1 MDEGGIEAKG
11 QRPLEAD
18 LARIA
23 RLIRK
28 DDLPAVVAY
37 LHSIGIN
44 ALFRFGVKTDLRD
57 ATQQVADVDQG
68 GLGLPDRD
76 YYLKTDARSLELK
89 QKYQSHVQKML
100 GMLKTSPDR
109 AESDARATLAIETT
123 LAQAALDRTA
133 RRDPA
138 ATDHMMTKAGWQALT
153 PDIDWAKYLA
163 AAGAPSFARIN
174 VSVPSYLKAINA
186 LVASTSLDD
195 LKMYLAWQLLNAS
208 AQVLPK
214 AFADADFDFFS
225 RTLGGQQEP
234 LPRWQRCVTQTD
246 QQLGEALGKAFVDEA
261 FGPAAKADTLQMV
274 AGI

>member
-1 MDEGGIEAKG
+1 M
-11 QRPLEAD
+11 
-18 LARIA
+18 
-23 RLIRK
+23 
-28 DDLPAVVAY
+28 
-37 LHSIGIN
+37 
-44 ALFRFGVKTDLRD
+44 KTDLRD

-68 GLGLPDRD
+68 GLGLHDRD

-138 ATDHMMTKAGWQALT
+138 ATDHMMTKAEWQALT

-174 VSVPSYLKAINA
+174 VSVTLVYGDKDWSRPSDRQADIESVPGARDLVLRETGHFAA
-186 LVASTSLDD
+186 LEAPDEVARI
-195 LKMYLAWQLLNAS
+195 LLE
-208 AQVLPK
+208 
-214 AFADADFDFFS
+214 D
-225 RTLGGQQEP
+225 
-234 LPRWQRCVTQTD
+234 
-246 QQLGEALGKAFVDEA
+246 
-261 FGPAAKADTLQMV
+261 GP
-274 AGI
+274 